1 MLTLR
6 TRRNISLVL
15 FIALLLVSA
24 GVWSMNSAQDGPK
37 DGKYFGKAQG
47 FGGEVIV
54 DVEISG
60 GKIAAVQVRPH
71 DETPFIAGPAIESL
85 TKAIVAAQGVDV
97 DVVAGAT
104 VTSKAVLAAAEQAL
118 QKASTTFKDGVYTG
132 SAAGFNGPVKVEVT
146 VSGGAIAAVKI
157 LEQDETPFIAK
168 TALEKVPAAIVES
181 QSWDVDGV
189 SGATVT
195 SEAIKAAVEEALTS

>member
-195 SEAIKAAVEEALTS
+195 SEAIKVAVEEALTS

>member
-1 MLTLR
+1 VLTLR

>member
-1 MLTLR
+1 MMWNSVENCR
-6 TRRNISLVL
+6 G
-15 FIALLLVSA
+15 ASA
-24 GVWSMNSAQDGPK
+24 P
-37 DGKYFGKAQG
+37 
-47 FGGEVIV
+47 
-54 DVEISG
+54 
-60 GKIAAVQVRPH
+60 PH

-97 DVVAGAT
+97 DVVAGGAT

>member
-24 GVWSMNSAQDGPK
+24 GGVWSMNSAQDGPK

-60 GKIAAVQVRPH
+60 GKIAAVQVRPRRN
-71 DETPFIAGPAIESL
+71 TFYCRAG
-85 TKAIVAAQGVDV
+85 
-97 DVVAGAT
+97 
-104 VTSKAVLAAAEQAL
+104 
-118 QKASTTFKDGVYTG
+118 Y
-132 SAAGFNGPVKVEVT
+132 
-146 VSGGAIAAVKI
+146 
-157 LEQDETPFIAK
+157 
-168 TALEKVPAAIVES
+168 
-181 QSWDVDGV
+181 
-189 SGATVT
+189 
-195 SEAIKAAVEEALTS
+195 